1 MPDSFPVSV
10 VIPAFNESKS
20 IGRVVSS
27 LRSQGYSVV
36 VVDDCSTDETAQVA
50 QQHGAIVLR
59 HVLNLGQGGALQTG
73 IAYCVRSGASYI
85 CTFDADGQHRAE
97 DVRTLW
103 ERLDSGRFDIV
114 LGSRFLGEAH
124 GISLSRRLLLKL
136 AIRFT
141 RMHSGLKLTD
151 AHNGLRMMT
160 GEVAARLRLS
170 QLRMAHAS
178 EIIDEISRLNLNY
191 AEAPVTIVYTDY
203 SKAKGQSTL
212 GSIRILIDLA
222 IGRFLR

>member
-1 MPDSFPVSV
+1 MHDSFAVSV
-10 VIPAFNESKS
+10 VIPAYNESKS
-20 IGRVVSS
+20 IARVVSS

-59 HVLNLGQGGALQTG
+59 HLLNLGQGGALQTG
-73 IAYCVRSGASYI
+73 IAFCIRSGARYI
-85 CTFDADGQHRAE
+85 CTFDADGQHQAE
-97 DVRTLW
+97 DIRMLW
-103 ERLDSGRFDIV
+103 ERLVSGPFDIV

-124 GISLSRRLLLKL
+124 GISVSRRLLLKL
-136 AIRFT
+136 AIFFT

-151 AHNGLRMMT
+151 AHNGLRIMT
-160 GEVAARLRLS
+160 REAAGRLRLN

-178 EIIDEISRLNLNY
+178 EIIDEVSRLNLKY

-203 SKAKGQSTL
+203 SKAKGQTTL
-212 GSIRILIDLA
+212 GSVRILIDLA